1 MTRILIA
8 DDHTLFREGIRTF
21 LRQYPECSAIE
32 TAVDGEDAL
41 NRLQQQPWDV
51 LLLDVSMPGPDT
63 LDLLRR
69 IRTARLAVRVIILT
83 MHKDTAMA
91 LRYLKAGAHGFL
103 NKDSDPELLL
113 EAIRRV
119 AGGRR
124 FLSQELADRMLD
136 VWDAEPGTHPHA
148 TLSDRELT
156 VLCALA
162 SGHNLSEI
170 ARKMGV
176 SPRTVSTY
184 RSRVLH
190 KMNMTSN
197 AELTRYAIAHGLVV

>member
-1 MTRILIA
+1 MTRILIT

-21 LRQYPECSAIE
+21 LRQFPEFTAIG
-32 TAVDGEDAL
+32 TAVDGDDVFHQL
-41 NRLQQQPWDV
+41 KKDPWDV
-51 LLLDVSMPGPDT
+51 MLLDVSMPGPDT
-63 LDLLRR
+63 LDILHR

-103 NKDSDPELLL
+103 NKDSDPELLM

-119 AGGRR
+119 AGGKR
-124 FLSQELADRMLD
+124 FLSQDLADRMLD
-136 VWDAEPGTHPHA
+136 VWDAEPGAYPHA
-148 TLSDRELT
+148 ALSDREMT
-156 VLCALA
+156 VLCALS
-162 SGHNLSEI
+162 SGYNLSEI

-197 AELTRYAIAHGLVV
+197 TELTRYAIAHGLVV